1 MQHHDGARPVSH
13 HPSSVTVLVDVH
25 EVLTSLKDQSA
36 EDVVPAVRRNQP
48 NVPVAHLAVSSIF
61 AQCVGCTAQPCRI
74 ASTDA

>member
-1 MQHHDGARPVSH
+1 MQHHDMPCQASY

-48 NVPVAHLAVSSIF
+48 NVPVAHLAVSPIS
-61 AQCVGCTAQPCRI
+61 AQCVGW
-74 ASTDA
+74 TDARCHIAVKDL